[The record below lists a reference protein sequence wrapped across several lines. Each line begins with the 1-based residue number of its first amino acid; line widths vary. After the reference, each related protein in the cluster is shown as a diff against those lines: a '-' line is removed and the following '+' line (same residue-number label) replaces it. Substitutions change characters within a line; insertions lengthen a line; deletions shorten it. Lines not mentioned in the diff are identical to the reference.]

1 MPIVDVQAKFR
12 ELGRI
17 RAGILEK
24 PAGGKARPKKLATWR
39 LTSRWRHLLDEL
51 AAVCGGTV
59 REWQHPSEEGAHFEL
74 VTETDALDVIVPPG
88 DVLSQWYELWS
99 GGGCQRRCDGVRQTL
114 VDAPCSCPS
123 DPQERAELAGKN
135 PPKACKPTSR
145 LIVMLPM
152 AGDLGVWR
160 LESHG
165 YYAAVELAG
174 AAGLVELATRRGI
187 MVPAVLR
194 LEQRVIKRPGQPPK
208 RFAVPALSFRGN
220 LGETLDALGFARG
233 DLPVLPHVEARP
245 ALDVGGVPELP
256 AAPAPIPTPAE
267 LVELDEYGVEHSVE
281 KASIPDGGPPEPDV
295 FVPPPP
301 DPEPEHGGGMTWP
314 QMAAMRAGE
323 AGLGDDE
330 RHGLYLALTAGRTG
344 KGADLAPM
352 ERHSAM
358 AAFVRVKR
366 GEAVLARG
374 AGAHGGPVWAL
385 IGRGTGIEHA
395 SERVSGAVDLT
406 IVAGPADLIGSTRR
420 FSAPER
426 RPANA
431 GPELS
436 STLIDNLAWWKRNR
450 PASSPQDDP
459 DGPVVPEIVDGGE
472 A

>member
-17 RAGILEK
+17 RAGLVER
-24 PAGGKARPKKLATWR
+24 PAGKKPRPVTLATWR
-39 LTSRWRHLLDEL
+39 LTSKWRHLLDEL

-59 REWQHPSEEGAHFEL
+59 REWAHPSEEGTQYEL
-74 VTETDALDVIVPPG
+74 VTEVDALDVIVPPG

-114 VDAPCSCPS
+114 VDAPCACPT
-123 DPQERAELAGKN
+123 DPQERAARASAN
-135 PPKACKPTSR
+135 PPTACKPTSR

-194 LEQRVIKRPGQPPK
+194 LERRTIKRPGEPPK

-233 DLPVLPHVEARP
+233 DLPMLPGVESRP
-245 ALDVGGVPELP
+245 ALDTGGVPELP
-256 AAPAPIPTPAE
+256 AASPAIPTPD
-267 LVELDEYGVEHSVE
+267 ELDELDEWGETRTVEQS
-281 KASIPDGGPPEPDV
+281 SIPETGTPEPEAFAPPEPE
-295 FVPPPP
+295 
-301 DPEPEHGGGMTWP
+301 PEPERGGGMTWP
-314 QMAAMRAGE
+314 QMAAMRSGE
-323 AGLGDDE
+323 AGLDDDG

-344 KGADLAPM
+344 KGGDLEPM

-358 AAFVRVKR
+358 ASFVRLKR

-374 AGAHGGPVWAL
+374 AGAGGVVVWAL
-385 IGRGTGIEHA
+385 IGRGTGVECS
-395 SERVSGAVDLT
+395 SEPIVGDVDLT
-406 IVAGPADLIGSTRR
+406 IVAGPADLIGATRR
-420 FSAPER
+420 FGAPV
-426 RPANA
+426 RP
-431 GPELS
+431 
-436 STLIDNLAWWKRNR
+436 
-450 PASSPQDDP
+450 P
-459 DGPVVPEIVDGGE
+459 DAIGGPVQAELVDDGE